1 MAEEGRKYL
10 TDEEYNK
17 LFDEVA
23 KNEALTPDELDALTE
38 MRNDMYAR
46 MAYMKDNDDYRE
58 RYDELTE
65 RYKRRWRDGDERRD
79 DERKERGGDWR
90 DFRESERNS
99 YEKKVKEPDGETIT
113 YKDLFK
119 KKEED

>member
-1 MAEEGRKYL
+1 MAEERKFL

-23 KNEALTPDELDALTE
+23 KNEALTPDEMDALTE

-58 RYDELTE
+58 KYDDLTE
-65 RYKRRWRDGDERRD
+65 RYKRRWRDGDEDRDDRRD
-79 DERKERGGDWR
+79 RGGDWKG
-90 DFRESERNS
+90 FREKERDERKGTVTEPNGEKIR
-99 YEKKVKEPDGETIT
+99 YEDIFE
-113 YKDLFK
+113 
-119 KKEED
+119 KKEEK

>member
-1 MAEEGRKYL
+1 MDDKGRKYL
-10 TDEEYNK
+10 TDEEYNE
-17 LFDEVA
+17 LFDRVA

-65 RYKRRWRDGDERRD
+65 RYKKRWRDGDEDRKGDWKDFREKERS
-79 DERKERGGDWR
+79 ERKETV
-90 DFRESERNS
+90 
-99 YEKKVKEPDGETIT
+99 EKPDGEKIT
-113 YKDLFK
+113 YEDLFK